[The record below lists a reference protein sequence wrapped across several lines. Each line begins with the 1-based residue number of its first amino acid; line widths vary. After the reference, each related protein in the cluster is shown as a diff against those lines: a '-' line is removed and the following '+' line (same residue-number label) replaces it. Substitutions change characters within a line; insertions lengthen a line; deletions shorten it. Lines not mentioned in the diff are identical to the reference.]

1 MVNWYALFVES
12 GKEDLVQK
20 HLHLKFDQ
28 CALQTLVPR
37 RKITE
42 KKQGIVKHVFK
53 KMFPGYVFIQTEM
66 DSVIYNDIK
75 STPRI
80 FTLVNIGKYYEG
92 KETHF
97 SSIALEEMDVIL
109 KLVGPGGCIDYSTVH
124 VDKDSK
130 VSVISGPLKGFE
142 GIIKKIDKHKNRAKI
157 VINLLNQN
165 LTVDVGI
172 EVLREVL

>member
-1 MVNWYALFVES
+1 MVNWYALFVEN

-28 CALQTLVPR
+28 CALRTLVPK

-42 KKQGIVKHVFK
+42 KKEGIVNHVMK
-53 KMFPGYVFIQTEM
+53 QMFPGYIFIQTEM
-66 DSVIYNDIK
+66 NSVIYNDIK
-75 STPRI
+75 STLRI
-80 FTLVNIGKYYEG
+80 YKLLNIGNFYER

-109 KLVGPGGCIDYSTVH
+109 KLTGSEGYIDYSTVH
-124 VDKDSK
+124 IDKDSK
-130 VSVISGPLKGFE
+130 VTVISGPLKGLE
-142 GIIKKIDKHKNRAKI
+142 GIIKKIDRHKNRAKI
-157 VINLLNQN
+157 VINLLRQN

-172 EVLREVL
+172 EVLRPE